1 MNKKIILSVSA
12 LVAVALG
19 VGFAYRPEIN
29 QWLEAR
35 AEAQAKQARYD
46 AALKTVVS
54 YMDSFPEESSALTDW
69 VLAVADPRTAPLAEW
84 HKPGDKPQLMTQ
96 IYEQENRKQ
105 AGLYTMNLDGTNLQ
119 TLLTADEVK
128 GSISFTKNLRP
139 HRSPNGR
146 YVLFNTGLFSQ
157 QKGCVLADLKTRHI
171 ERFGGDCNFGG
182 WLPDSSKAYVSELVT
197 AYEIDTAAMT
207 ISPLPL
213 AVPNPDTPA
222 VRKVWLDDNEHA
234 IDEVKQVRL
243 VNNGTQLLVRLKT
256 SYNMGYLNRAAKP
269 TYLSYNVGDW
279 QHYQKENFYPQ
290 ECIRKDHIYWRED
303 GGAFSCNTAAG
314 YRGYNANDLSQSA
327 LLADNTRYPLQL
339 GVLSGHE
346 DVTPRFGR
354 QRQPDE
360 SSPIDSLRY
369 FYKLT
374 NPRDKIYGFSLYVP
388 PAISSGFNHYNLV
401 QQLPALPTYSQ
412 YQTAFDLNYQEQLD
426 KCEQLWQT
434 KHEGKWSDMDIYG
447 CKSLCQIE
455 RHGSHFIAVNCQ
467 STKENRRG

>member
-19 VGFAYRPEIN
+19 VGLAYRPQIN

-35 AEAQAKQARYD
+35 AEDQAKQARYD
-46 AALKTVVS
+46 EALKEVTS
-54 YMDSFPEESSALTDW
+54 YIDVLPGKSSALSGW
-69 VLAVADPRTAPLAEW
+69 YLKVSDPRTAPLAEW
-84 HKPGDKPQLMTQ
+84 DKPSDKAQLMTQ
-96 IYEQENRKQ
+96 IYVEENQKQ

-139 HRSPNGR
+139 QRSPNGR
-146 YVLFNTGLFSQ
+146 YVFFNTGLFSQ

-213 AVPNPDTPA
+213 AVPNPDTPEL
-222 VRKVWLDDNEHA
+222 RKAWFDGNDHA
-234 IDEVKQVRL
+234 KDKIKRVRL
-243 VNNGTQLLVRLKT
+243 VNNGTQLVVNIKT
-256 SYNMGYLNRAAKP
+256 SYNKSSLQVNAKP

-290 ECIRKDHIYWRED
+290 ECIRKDYIYWRED

-339 GVLSGHE
+339 GVLSGRE
-346 DVTPRFGR
+346 ALTPTLTR

-360 SSPIDSLRY
+360 SSPIDTLRY
-369 FYKLT
+369 FYKLP

-388 PAISSGFNHYNLV
+388 PAISSDFNHYNLV
-401 QQLPALPTYSQ
+401 QQLPVLPSHNQ
-412 YQTAFDLNYQEQLD
+412 YKAAFANHNQDRLE
-426 KCEQLWQT
+426 KCELLWQT
-434 KHEGKWSDMDIYG
+434 PSDSKWTRSDFHD
-447 CKSLCQIE
+447 CKKVCQIE
-455 RHGSHFIAVNCQ
+455 RVGSHFKSTDCQ
-467 STKENRRG
+467 PMKEKRRG

>member
-12 LVAVALG
+12 LMAVALG
-19 VGFAYRPEIN
+19 VGLAYRPQIN

-35 AEAQAKQARYD
+35 AEDQAKQARYD
-46 AALKTVVS
+46 AALKQVTT
-54 YMDSFPEESSALTDW
+54 YIDSLPGKSSAVTSWHLT
-69 VLAVADPRTAPLAEW
+69 VADPRTAPLAEW
-84 HKPGDKPQLMTQ
+84 DKPGDKPQLMTQ

-139 HRSPNGR
+139 QRSPNGR
-146 YVLFNTGLFSQ
+146 YVFFNTGLFSQ
-157 QKGCVLADLKTRHI
+157 QKGCVLADLKTRQI

-213 AVPNPDTPA
+213 AVPNPNTPEL
-222 VRKVWLDDNEHA
+222 RKAWFDGNDHA
-234 IDEVKQVRL
+234 KDKIKRVRL
-243 VNNGTQLLVRLKT
+243 VNNGTQLVVNIKT
-256 SYNMGYLNRAAKP
+256 SYNKSSLQVNAKP

-290 ECIRKDHIYWRED
+290 ECIRKDYIYWRED

-360 SSPIDSLRY
+360 SSPIDTLRY
-369 FYKLT
+369 FYKLP

-401 QQLPALPTYSQ
+401 QQLPALPSHNQ
-412 YQTAFDLNYQEQLD
+412 YKAAFANHNQDKLE
-426 KCEQLWQT
+426 KCELLWQT
-434 KHEGKWSDMDIYG
+434 PSDSKWTRRDFHD
-447 CKSLCQIE
+447 CKRVCQIE
-455 RHGSHFIAVNCQ
+455 RVGSHFISADCQ
-467 STKENRRG
+467 PTKEKRRG